1 MHSRNKKVAEDV
13 DMFAV
18 AQATAGYT
26 GAELMNLMNKA
37 AILAVRQGREV
48 IKAIDI
54 YEVGMRLQSEG
65 LWQLYR

>member
-1 MHSRNKKVAEDV
+1 
-13 DMFAV
+13 MFAV

-54 YEVGMRLQSEG
+54 YEVGMRDDCSLRSIASLMNG
-65 LWQLYR
+65 LAGRL